1 MLSKSCENSIVCW
14 KSGSLDQSEKEKEQ
28 RTTIIHK
35 LDVSIS
41 DGDYVWKLV
50 GIHLMKG
57 WTISDKFT
65 YVNQILFQIR
75 DCEIWFVRFST
86 DLEEKTLA
94 LGNTKGK
101 IYTWDLTVLLHDLII
116 MDFKLIF
123 MLHQVSDPTSL
134 RPAIL
139 SHPKCN
145 TAVRQTSLSRSI
157 SKLLIVI

>member
-35 LDVSIS
+35 LDVSIMMLTGQKHWDPS
-41 DGDYVWKLV
+41 LILLRTSIKLFQCY
-50 GIHLMKG
+50 I
-57 WTISDKFT
+57 
-65 YVNQILFQIR
+65 QIR

-101 IYTWDLTVLLHDLII
+101 IYTWDLTVLYII
-116 MDFKLIF
+116 CLS
-123 MLHQVSDPTSL
+123 LTLNLNVTSGF
-134 RPAIL
+134 
-139 SHPKCN
+139 
-145 TAVRQTSLSRSI
+145 
-157 SKLLIVI
+157 